1 MFAYHLVLGLP
12 RFRTRCGERFLSRE
26 ACRCQGRRWDK
37 ITGVLSDFSRVAF
50 ITHSGDLAS
59 DSWKLYSSAAGLV
72 TITTVLQSC
81 NGTKRSLDQ
90 LSRAM
95 PASLGCNEH
104 VGFISG
110 VFEGHT
116 DVNTFHVFH
125 VLCKGLDR
133 CPWMRDCGILER
145 GEFYGGLS
153 FRNVDSCCR
162 QSCIHKIQCVLSDS

>member
-1 MFAYHLVLGLP
+1 MAL
-12 RFRTRCGERFLSRE
+12 RE
-26 ACRCQGRRWDK
+26 ALTSCLEQCLRLLGA
-37 ITGVLSDFSRVAF
+37 TSML
-50 ITHSGDLAS
+50 
-59 DSWKLYSSAAGLV
+59 DSY
-72 TITTVLQSC
+72 Q
-81 NGTKRSLDQ
+81 
-90 LSRAM
+90 
-95 PASLGCNEH
+95 
-104 VGFISG
+104 G

-116 DVNTFHVFH
+116 DVNTFH